1 MGARRSSALA
11 LGESAINGDISGE
24 ESEEAL
30 SVWVA
35 RFTRKG
41 AGGEEGSQYFENT
54 ENGVGDVPV

>member
-1 MGARRSSALA
+1 MSA
-11 LGESAINGDISGE
+11 LGESAINSDISGE
-24 ESEEAL
+24 ESKEAL